1 MNYELIFKEEAD
13 NEVIESYVWYEKQQ
27 PGLGELFLEEVEK
40 YLNIIK
46 KKPHLFAIIK

>member
-40 YLNIIK
+40 YLK
-46 KKPHLFAIIK
+46 HHQKETPSLCHKA